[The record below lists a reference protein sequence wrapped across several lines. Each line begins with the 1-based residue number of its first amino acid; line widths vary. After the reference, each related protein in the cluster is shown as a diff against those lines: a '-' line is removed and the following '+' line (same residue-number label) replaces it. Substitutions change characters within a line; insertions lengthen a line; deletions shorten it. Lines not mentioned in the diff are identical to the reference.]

1 MTAKIPT
8 WAIRISISPAGEL
21 FFWRLLLRSTKIVG
35 GVGVKNGEAET
46 RDQALLDAV
55 DAAEAFAVA
64 NKGQLFQTK
73 WGYPVYLRFDRDLY
87 VAYESRP
94 APPRRRT
101 SNISVTGVVHGVAS
115 RIEALRA
122 EMVRSHP
129 DRGGTCEA
137 FIAARAAYEQA
148 ILAFTR

>member
-8 WAIRISISPAGEL
+8 WAIRIAISPAGET
-21 FFWRLLLRSTKIVG
+21 FFWRLLLRNTKIVG
-35 GVGVKNGEAET
+35 GVGVKSGEADT
-46 RDQALLDAV
+46 REQALLDAV

-64 NKGQLFQTK
+64 NKGQLFATK